1 MRRNYTGMTTEERN
15 QKLSELQ
22 IMLASSEYP
31 SVENCEELQ
40 PVIEE
45 TQQLE
50 ELIRETA

>member
-1 MRRNYTGMTTEERN
+1 MRRNYTGITEEERN
-15 QKLSELQ
+15 KKLSELQ
-22 IMLASSEYP
+22 IMLALPEYP

-40 PVIEE
+40 PVIKE